1 MTRSLY
7 ISRLAQS
14 NVRNLVS
21 EQVHFSPTFNVLVG
35 NNGHGKTS
43 LLEALVLAATG
54 RSFRTDQARDLIRH
68 GATTASAVIDVIDS
82 SVQRRQRVD
91 VAKGRKQTSVDDVR
105 IARIQDFAVL
115 TPVVV
120 FHPADLE
127 LIAGPAALRRTLM
140 ARVSLYAEP
149 FHFDSYKAYLL
160 ALRERQRLLMD
171 HGVAAPGLDAFEQ
184 VAARHGTIVAGCNAR
199 AAEQLAAALEPI
211 LTQLAPLSL
220 QALVRHSGSGSIDS
234 AEFSGQLRQYRA
246 RDQIR
251 GRPSYG
257 PQRDDLQVLIA
268 GADARR
274 HASQGQQRL
283 LALAL
288 KLAELASIRTARNV
302 HPILLLDDVA
312 SELDTDRT
320 STLLEWLSHCESQVF
335 VTTARSEPIESR
347 ISPHTKRLFLRL
359 GDGVAERVEPSEKS
373 M

>member
-21 EQVHFSPTFNVLVG
+21 EQVHFSPAFNVLVG

-54 RSFRTDQARDLIRH
+54 RSFRTDQTRDLIRH
-68 GATTASAVIDVIDS
+68 GATSAAAVINVTDS
-82 SVQRRQRVD
+82 AIERRQRVD
-91 VAKGRKQTSVDDVR
+91 VAKGRKQTTVDEVR

-149 FHFDSYKAYLL
+149 FHFDSHKAYLL
-160 ALRERQRLLMD
+160 ALRERQRLLTD
-171 HGVAAPGLDAFEQ
+171 HGINASGLDAFEQ

-199 AAEQLAAALEPI
+199 AAERLGAALDQI
-211 LTQLAPLSL
+211 LAQLAPKTL
-220 QALVRHSGSGSIDS
+220 QASVRHLSSGSFDVAVFGD
-234 AEFSGQLRQYRA
+234 QLRSLRA

-251 GRPSYG
+251 GRPTYG
-257 PQRDDLQVLIA
+257 PQRDDLQILIA
-268 GADARR
+268 GTDARR

-288 KLAELASIRTARNV
+288 KLAELATIRDARSV

-312 SELDTDRT
+312 SELDPDRT
-320 STLLEWLSHCESQVF
+320 STLLDWLDHCESQVF
-335 VTTARSEPIESR
+335 VTTARSGPIENR
-347 ISPHTKRLFLRL
+347 MRPDAEHVFLRL
-359 GDGVAERVEPSEKS
+359 GDGVAERVEPSAKAL
-373 M
+373 